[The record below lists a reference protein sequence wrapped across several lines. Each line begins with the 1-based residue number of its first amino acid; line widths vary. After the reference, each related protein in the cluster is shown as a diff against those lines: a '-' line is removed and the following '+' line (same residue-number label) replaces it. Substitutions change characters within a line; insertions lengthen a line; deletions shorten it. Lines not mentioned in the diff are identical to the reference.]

1 MLKNNIISDEFKVLN
16 REIDILKKKYFQ
28 EEPFPHIVLK
38 DFFKEEFLNKILE
51 HFPDLNK
58 KKNSEKY
65 YNKNEIKFAS
75 NEYKDFPNS
84 IKYLFDYLNSNEFV
98 DFLQE
103 ITSINEKLVFDK
115 GLNGGGVHEIK
126 KGGLLKV
133 HTDFNRHPELEL
145 DRRLNLLLYLN
156 KDWAEDYGGHLEFWD
171 KEMKT
176 CKKKVLPSF
185 NTMVIFSTTDFS
197 NHGHPDPLNCPSD
210 RSRKSVALYYYSDGR
225 PKEEIINRQL
235 KNTTNFKDRVG
246 HENETFKK
254 NERIK
259 NFLRKFNFYKN
270 LKSIEKKFFRTGKS
284 KKNRIKRDNN

>member
-1 MLKNNIISDEFKVLN
+1 MLKNNIISDEFKILN
-16 REIDILKKKYFQ
+16 GEIDILKKKYLQ
-28 EEPFPHIVLK
+28 EKPFPHIVLK

-58 KKNSEKY
+58 KKNSERY
-65 YNKNEIKFAS
+65 YNKNEIKLAS
-75 NEYKDFPNS
+75 NEYKDFPDS

-98 DFLQE
+98 DFLQK

-115 GLNGGGVHEIK
+115 DLNGGGLHEIK

-133 HTDFNRHPELEL
+133 HTDFNRHPELDL

-156 KDWAEDYGGHLEFWD
+156 KDWTEDYGGHLELWD

-197 NHGHPDPLNCPSD
+197 NHGHPDPLNCPNN
-210 RSRKSVALYYYSDGR
+210 RSRKSVATYYYSDGR
-225 PKEEIINRQL
+225 PKEEIINSQL

-246 HENETFKK
+246 YQNETFKK

-259 NFLRKFNFYKN
+259 DFLRKFNFYKN